1 MQNVATVAA
10 IHDWLEKREPLVSR
24 ITTIAGDGIVHAM
37 NVEARIGT
45 LLADVV
51 ALAGGYNE
59 RAAHL
64 IVGGA
69 MTGKPV
75 ATDQLPLLKST
86 NCILVL
92 SRLPSPAR
100 ALPCIRCGECAVV
113 CPVRLQPQ
121 QLLWYSRNTNE
132 SKLGD
137 HGLSDCIE
145 CACCDLVC
153 PSHIP
158 LTAEFRKSKRRIREL
173 EAARNRAQHTRQRVE
188 ARSRRLRQEEAQ
200 RNRELAEQK
209 ETARSAGVTA
219 IDAILRRK
227 SRPLN
232 KD

>member
-1 MQNVATVAA
+1 M
-10 IHDWLEKREPLVSR
+10 
-24 ITTIAGDGIVHAM
+24 HAV

-51 ALAGGYNE
+51 ALSGGYNE

-69 MTGKPV
+69 MTGRPA

-92 SRLPSPAR
+92 SRLPIRASP
-100 ALPCIRCGECAVV
+100 LPCIRCGECAVV
-113 CPVRLQPQ
+113 CPMRLQPQ
-121 QLLWYSRNTNE
+121 QLLWHARNANE
-132 SKLGD
+132 TKLGD

-158 LTAEFRKSKRRIREL
+158 LTAEFRKAKSSIRVFEEARI
-173 EAARNRAQHTRQRVE
+173 RAQHARRRVE
-188 ARSRRLRQEEAQ
+188 ARSRRLGQEEAQ

-209 ETARSAGVTA
+209 ETARSAGATA

-227 SRPLN
+227 SRHVS